1 MLKKV
6 VFVVAVMSLVAG
18 CGGATDDT
26 VTPGVEMQLAQ
37 LSGMDRIHVF
47 IDPETGCDMSV
58 SEDILLGF
66 FNGRCSGLVASVLAV
81 HGSWRDAWFQLG

>member
-47 IDPETGCDMSV
+47 IDPETGCEYLIMDGAPRGGITPRLD
-58 SEDILLGF
+58 E
-66 FNGRCSGLVASVLAV
+66 NGKQICNKKGVK
-81 HGSWRDAWFQLG
+81 